1 MVMFMKNT
9 FSCGKRL
16 RQLRMSCQMS
26 QEELALAAEITT
38 VYISQIEREIRNP
51 TVQVIERLCHAMGL
65 TLADFFCDAT
75 NKPEEE
81 HYALQISQFLQNKTS
96 DEKEIYLQI
105 LNKIDHL
112 QRNARKKADE

>member
-16 RQLRMSCQMS
+16 RQLRIAAQMS
-26 QEELALAAEITT
+26 QEDLALAADITT

-65 TLADFFCDAT
+65 TLADFFCEAAD
-75 NKPEEE
+75 KPEDER
-81 HYALQISQFLQNKTS
+81 YDLQISQLLQNKTS

-105 LNKIDHL
+105 LKKIDRL
-112 QRNARKKADE
+112 QRDARKKAEE